1 MNYSGYISKH
11 LYARYKESKDD
22 IIPVVLDEN
31 ELAFLNFYGIAYGKK
46 KDAENNTI
54 YLLKRSDLKKAFQCN
69 S

>member
-46 KDAENNTI
+46 RM
-54 YLLKRSDLKKAFQCN
+54 LKIIQFIF
-69 S
+69 